1 VPTPTPTPTAAT
13 GPRPQPEAEPITT
26 LTLHIPNI
34 SCAHCVHTIQTEVG
48 ELPGVNKVEANPQ
61 TKLVTVGFDAPATRA
76 GIEALL
82 AEIDY
87 PAA

>member
-1 VPTPTPTPTAAT
+1 MN
-13 GPRPQPEAEPITT
+13 T
-26 LTLHIPNI
+26 LTLNVPNI

-48 ELPGVNKVEANPQ
+48 ELPGVKTVEANQQ
-61 TKLVTVGFDAPATRA
+61 TKVVTIAFEPPADRA

-87 PAA
+87 PAEKLITL

>member
-1 VPTPTPTPTAAT
+1 MN
-13 GPRPQPEAEPITT
+13 T
-26 LTLHIPNI
+26 LTLNVPNI

-48 ELPGVNKVEANPQ
+48 ELPGVKTVEANQQ
-61 TKLVTVGFDAPATRA
+61 TKVVTIAFEPPADRA

-87 PAA
+87 PAEQLITL

>member
-1 VPTPTPTPTAAT
+1 M
-13 GPRPQPEAEPITT
+13 TT

-48 ELPGVNKVEANPQ
+48 ELPGVKTVQANEQ
-61 TKLVTVGFDAPATRA
+61 TKVVTIAFDPPADRA

-87 PAA
+87 PAEQLITL

>member
-1 VPTPTPTPTAAT
+1 M
-13 GPRPQPEAEPITT
+13 ET
-26 LTLHIPNI
+26 LTVRVPNI

-48 ELPGVNKVEANPQ
+48 ELPGVKTVQANEQ
-61 TKLVTVGFDAPATRA
+61 TKIVTIAFEPPADRA

-87 PAA
+87 PADQLITL